1 MRRTVT
7 ILVACAVILG
17 GMAVMGQDKK
27 ATSDSSQTKKI
38 RIGTYDNRAIAIAW
52 GNSKYNPV
60 GEKMKELEKAK
71 AEGNAEKVKELEEWG
86 PRMQRK
92 LHRQGFGKVPV
103 DDLLAAVK
111 DRLPEVA
118 KKTGVVA
125 IVWQSDFAGENVE
138 VVDIS
143 QELVKLF
150 DPSEKVLRWT
160 DPDALKKNPPLD
172 LEFIEKNQ
180 DKM

>member
-1 MRRTVT
+1 MKRTVT
-7 ILVACAVILG
+7 ILVACVAILG

-27 ATSDSSQTKKI
+27 ATSDPTQTKKI

-52 GNSKYNPV
+52 GGSKYNPV
-60 GEKMKELEKAK
+60 GQKLEEKKK
-71 AEGNAEKVKELEEWG
+71 AEADGDTKKVEELKEWG
-86 PRMQRK
+86 KAHQRQ

-125 IVWQSDFAGENVE
+125 IVWQSDFVGENVE
-138 VVDIS
+138 VVDVT

-150 DPSEKVLRWT
+150 DPSERVLRWT
-160 DPDALKKNPPLD
+160 APEALKKTAPLD
-172 LEFIEKNQ
+172 LDFIEKNQ

>member
-1 MRRTVT
+1 MKRTVT
-7 ILVACAVILG
+7 ILVACAAILG

-52 GNSKYNPV
+52 GSSKYNPV
-60 GEKMKELEKAK
+60 GEKMKEMEKAK
-71 AEGNAEKVKELEEWG
+71 AEGNTEKIKELEAWG

-125 IVWQSDFAGENVE
+125 IVWQSDYAGETVE
-138 VVDIS
+138 VVDVTV
-143 QELVKLF
+143 ELVKLF
-150 DPSEKVLRWT
+150 NPSDQVLRWT
-160 DPDALKKNPPLD
+160 NPEELKKNPPID
-172 LEFIEKNQ
+172 LEEIEKNQ

>member
-1 MRRTVT
+1 
-7 ILVACAVILG
+7 
-17 GMAVMGQDKK
+17 
-27 ATSDSSQTKKI
+27 
-38 RIGTYDNRAIAIAW
+38 
-52 GNSKYNPV
+52 
-60 GEKMKELEKAK
+60 
-71 AEGNAEKVKELEEWG
+71 
-86 PRMQRK
+86 
-92 LHRQGFGKVPV
+92 VPV

-138 VVDIS
+138 VVDVT
-143 QELVKLF
+143 QDLVKLF

-160 DPDALKKNPPLD
+160 NPEELKKNPPLD
-172 LEFIEKNQ
+172 LEFIEQNQ

>member
-1 MRRTVT
+1 MKRTVT
-7 ILVACAVILG
+7 ILVACAAILG

-52 GNSKYNPV
+52 GSSKYNPV
-60 GEKMKELEKAK
+60 GQKMEELKKAKADGDTKKIEELEK
-71 AEGNAEKVKELEEWG
+71 WG
-86 PRMQRK
+86 PAMQRK

-125 IVWQSDFAGENVE
+125 IVWQSDYAGENVE
-138 VVDIS
+138 VVDVTV
-143 QELVKLF
+143 ELVKLF
-150 DPSEKVLRWT
+150 NPSDQVLGWT
-160 DPDALKKNPPLD
+160 NPEELKKNPPID
-172 LEFIEKNQ
+172 LEEIEKNQ